1 MKKLSLHVVA
11 FISLI
16 LNSTLSFHSQA
27 QEPPSFAYLGLEP
40 DIVTNYIGPS
50 AKKIG
55 YVHVSVEL
63 MIDSVDVLEIAE
75 HHMPLL
81 RATTIEI
88 FGQQPEDKV
97 KSLTGREDIRL
108 AILKA
113 LQDHM
118 RKETGAT
125 IVKDV
130 IFTKYLYHG

>member
-1 MKKLSLHVVA
+1 MKKLSLHVAAVV
-11 FISLI
+11 SLI
-16 LNSTLSFHSQA
+16 LSSALSFHTQA

>member
-1 MKKLSLHVVA
+1 MKKLSARFLLLLSLFTGSFSLTAYGQTPQEYA
-11 FISLI
+11 F
-16 LNSTLSFHSQA
+16 
-27 QEPPSFAYLGLEP
+27 LGLEP
-40 DIVTNYIGPS
+40 DIITNYISPS
-50 AKKIG
+50 SRKLG
-55 YVHVSVEL
+55 YIRVTVEL
-63 MIDSVDVLEIAE
+63 MIENVDMLEIAE

-88 FGQQPEDKV
+88 FGQQPEEKV

-125 IVKDV
+125 IIKDV
-130 IFTKYLYHG
+130 IFTKYLAQG